1 MSFAKYRYLIFGIL
15 GTAYILAMFHR
26 LAPAV
31 VAVDMMRDLKT
42 GGALMGILSS
52 AYFYPY
58 ALMQIP
64 AGLLSDSWGPR
75 RSVALFFIFASA
87 GSVALGF
94 AQSVGMAIAARIIV
108 GIGVATVFVPTLKI
122 LTNWFEPAKF
132 VRMTGILMSLG
143 GVGAYMASA
152 PLALLSDAFGWRG
165 SMIVIGGFTGLIAL
179 AVWWL
184 VKDTPQERG
193 YPPLRWTIN
202 PENMGSKIGLLSG
215 IGLVLK
221 TPAFWPMA
229 GCTFLGAMVSLS
241 LSGLWGGP
249 FLMHVYRMSRAQTGA
264 ILSAMAVGVIIGAPS
279 MSWLA
284 NRVLHSRKKVLV
296 LNYILGLCLFF
307 PLAFFTGDFSI
318 TMLYVWCFSY
328 SFMMSGMVVGYSL
341 VKDMFPGAIS
351 GTATGI
357 LNIFPFAGA
366 ALGQPLIGWYL
377 DSVGSVGGIY
387 SVHAYSSA
395 FKICLIFLFGAL
407 VASILVKE
415 TYPKNQV
422 AAQTLPLIQQE

>member
-1 MSFAKYRYLIFGIL
+1 MSFNKYRYLIFSIL

-75 RSVALFFIFASA
+75 RSVALFFIFAGA

-94 AQSVGMAIAARIIV
+94 AQNVGTAIAARIVV
-108 GIGVATVFVPTLKI
+108 GMGVATVFVPTLKI
-122 LTNWFEPAKF
+122 LTNWFEPGKF

-143 GVGAYMASA
+143 GIGAYTASA

-165 SMIVIGGFTGLIAL
+165 SMIAIGGFTCLIAV

-184 VKDTPQERG
+184 VKDTPQELG
-193 YPPLRWTIN
+193 FPPLRWTIT
-202 PENMGSKIGLLSG
+202 PENTASKIGLMNG
-215 IGLVLK
+215 ISLVLR

-229 GCTFLGAMVSLS
+229 TCTFLGAAVTLS
-241 LSGLWGGP
+241 FSGLWGGP
-249 FLMHVYRMSRAQTGA
+249 FLMHVYGMSRAQTGA
-264 ILSAMAVGVIIGAPS
+264 ILSAMAVGVIAGAPF
-279 MSWLA
+279 MSWLS
-284 NRVLHSRKKVLV
+284 NRVLHSRKKVIV
-296 LNYILGLCLFF
+296 INYIIGLCLFM
-307 PLAFFTGDFSI
+307 PLAFFTNDFSV

-341 VKDMFPGAIS
+341 VKDMFPGMIS

-377 DSVGSVGGIY
+377 DSMGAIAGRYPVQ
-387 SVHAYSSA
+387 AYSSV
-395 FKICLIFLFGAL
+395 FRICLILLFGAL
-407 VASILVKE
+407 IASILVKE
-415 TYPKNQV
+415 TYPKYS
-422 AAQTLPLIQQE
+422 ASD